1 MKDGENRMK
10 VAIIGPQDLPVPPV
24 KGGAIETLIDVILKE
39 NEKQQGLE
47 IDVYTVYDKAAI
59 EASKN
64 YQNVN
69 FIFLLKHKKYTR
81 VRNKFISLLRKIFK
95 LNVPYTYATQIC
107 KYLKKYNYD
116 KVLIEG
122 DSSLVLAIEKIVG
135 KEKVI
140 LHIHHDPRVT
150 NHLEFR
156 TELLHC
162 NKILAISNYVKDG
175 LYQCINDSSYPIK
188 TLLNCTNTKN
198 FNKKLYRDQSESI
211 KLKYR
216 INNEDIVIMFTGR
229 LVPQKGVKELLYAFK
244 ELAKIYDNIKLLIVG
259 NAGFGNSIETDYGGE
274 LINIA
279 SEIQDKVVF
288 TGFIHNNDLPI
299 IHSICDIAIVP
310 SIYGE
315 PAGLV
320 VIEALA
326 SGLPLVVTNV
336 GGIPEYINDECAIVI
351 ENTENI
357 VNDIKEALEKLIVDE
372 RLRLNMSESAYKHGQ
387 QFSEDRFY
395 TEFIRVL
402 NN

>member
-1 MKDGENRMK
+1 MK
-10 VAIIGPQDLPVPPV
+10 VAIIGPQGLPVPPV

-39 NEKQQGLE
+39 NEKHRKLE
-47 IDVYTVYDKAAI
+47 IDVYTIYDETAI

-64 YQNVN
+64 YPNVN
-69 FIFLLKHKKYTR
+69 FIFLLKHKKYTKL
-81 VRNKFISLLRKIFK
+81 RNKFISLLRKVFK
-95 LNVPYTYATQIC
+95 LDVPYTYATQIC

-122 DSSLVLAIEKIVG
+122 DSSLVLPIEKIVG

-140 LHIHHDPRVT
+140 LHIHHDPRLT

-162 NKILAISNYVKDG
+162 NRILAVSNYVKEG
-175 LYQCINDSSYPIK
+175 LYQCINDKSYPIK

-198 FNKKLYRDQSESI
+198 FNKKLYRNQSKSI
-211 KLKYR
+211 KLNYR

-244 ELAKIYDNIKLLIVG
+244 DLTKLYDNIKLLIVG
-259 NAGFGNSIETDYGGE
+259 NAGFGNSIETDYDRE
-274 LINIA
+274 LIKIA

-310 SIYGE
+310 SIYEE

-326 SGLPLVVTNV
+326 SGLPLIVTDS
-336 GGIPEYINDECAIVI
+336 GGIPEYVSDKCAII
-351 ENTENI
+351 IKRENDI
-357 VNDIKEALEKLIVDE
+357 VNALKESLIMLIDNQELRERMSRSALTH
-372 RLRLNMSESAYKHGQ
+372 SQ
-387 QFSEDRFY
+387 QFTEEKFY
-395 TEFIRVL
+395 QEFVRL
-402 NN
+402 LKC

>member
-1 MKDGENRMK
+1 MK
-10 VAIIGPQDLPVPPV
+10 VAIIGPQGLPVPPV

-39 NEKQQGLE
+39 NEKQQELE
-47 IDVYTVYDKAAI
+47 IDIYTVYDKAAI

-81 VRNKFISLLRKIFK
+81 VRNKFISLLRKVFK
-95 LNVPYTYATQIC
+95 IDVPYTYATQIC

-122 DSSLVLAIEKIVG
+122 DSSLVLPIEKIVG

-140 LHIHHDPRVT
+140 LHIHHDPRLT

-162 NKILAISNYVKDG
+162 NKILAVSNYVKEG
-175 LYQCINDSSYPIK
+175 LYQCINDKSYPIK
-188 TLLNCTNTKN
+188 TLLNCTNTKK
-198 FNKKLYRDQSESI
+198 FNKKLYRNQNERI
-211 KLKYR
+211 KLNYKF
-216 INNEDIVIMFTGR
+216 NNEEIVIMFTGR

-244 ELAKIYDNIKLLIVG
+244 GLAEIHNHVKLLIVG
-259 NAGFGNSIETDYGGE
+259 SSGFGNYVETDYERE
-274 LINIA
+274 LIEIV
-279 SEIQDKVVF
+279 SEIQDKVIF
-288 TGFIHNNDLPI
+288 TGFINNNDLPI

-310 SIYGE
+310 SLYGE
-315 PAGLV
+315 AAGLV

-326 SGLPLVVTNV
+326 SGLPLVVTNI
-336 GGIPEYINDECAIVI
+336 GGIPEYINDECAFVI

-357 VNDIKEALEKLIVDE
+357 VQDIQQALEMLIVDE
-372 RLRLNMSESAYKHGQ
+372 RLRFNMSESAHNHGQ
-387 QFSEDRFY
+387 KFSEDRFY

-402 NN
+402 ND